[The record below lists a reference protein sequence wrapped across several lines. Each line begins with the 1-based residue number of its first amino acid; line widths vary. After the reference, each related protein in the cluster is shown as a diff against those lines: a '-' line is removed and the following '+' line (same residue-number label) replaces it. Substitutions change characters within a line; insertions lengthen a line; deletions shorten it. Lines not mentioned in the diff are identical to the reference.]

1 MTTNSIT
8 FIGGGNM
15 ASAIIGGLIADG
27 ASAASI
33 EVVDVA
39 SASCERLVQQFGVK
53 AHTSLAQAQLH
64 PVIVLAVKPQQLLD
78 VAKQVGPRLRD
89 HLVVSIAA
97 GVRLGDLSRWLG
109 GHARIV
115 RTMPNTPAM
124 VGAGIT
130 GMFAHEGVSV
140 EQCSRAESIL
150 RAVGAVVWVKD
161 EGELDWVTALSGSGP
176 AYVFY
181 FIEAMEDAGIKAGL
195 SAETSRRLALH
206 TVFGAA
212 KLALEAGEDPAVL
225 RAKVTSRGG
234 TTERALASLEADG
247 FMDMLARAV
256 NAAAARSRELGNEL
270 GGVN

>member
-1 MTTNSIT
+1 MTNSIT

-15 ASAIIGGLIADG
+15 ATAIIGGLIADG
-27 ASAASI
+27 TAAEFI
-33 EVVDVA
+33 EVVDVG
-39 SASCERLVQQFGVK
+39 SETCERLARQFGVR
-53 AHTSLAQAQLH
+53 AHTSLDAAELH
-64 PVIVLAVKPQQLLD
+64 PVVVLAVKPQQLPDAARQL
-78 VAKQVGPRLRD
+78 GPRLSE

-97 GVRLGDLSRWLG
+97 GVRVGDLSRWLG

-130 GMFAHEGVSV
+130 GMFAHAEASV
-140 EQCSRAESIL
+140 EDRSAAESIL
-150 RAVGAVVWVKD
+150 RAVGAVVWVND
-161 EGELDWVTALSGSGP
+161 ESELDWVTALSGSGP

-212 KLALEAGEDPAVL
+212 KLALEAGEDPSVL
-225 RAKVTSRGG
+225 RAKVTSKGG
-234 TTERALASLEADG
+234 TTERAIASLTADG
-247 FMDMLARAV
+247 FMGMLARAV
-256 NAAAARSRELGNEL
+256 NAAAARSKELGDEL
-270 GGVN
+270 GGLN

>member
-1 MTTNSIT
+1 MSRHIT

-15 ASAIIGGLIADG
+15 ATAIIGGLIADG
-27 ASAASI
+27 TSAASI
-33 EVVDVA
+33 EVVDL
-39 SASCERLVQQFGVK
+39 SSETCERLVQKFGVA
-53 AHTSLAQAQLH
+53 AHTSLEQARLH

-78 VAKQVGPRLRD
+78 VAKQLAPKLGD

-97 GVRLGDLSRWLG
+97 GVRVGDLSRWLG

-130 GMFAHEGVSV
+130 GMFAQNGVDAEGRSA
-140 EQCSRAESIL
+140 AESIL
-150 RAVGAVVWVKD
+150 RAVGAVVWVND
-161 EGELDWVTALSGSGP
+161 EHELDWVTALSGSGP

-206 TVFGAA
+206 TMFGAA
-212 KLALEAGEDPAVL
+212 KLALEVGEDPSVL
-225 RAKVTSRGG
+225 RAKVTSKGG
-234 TTERALASLEADG
+234 TTERAIASLAADG

-256 NAAAARSRELGNEL
+256 DSAAARSRELGDEL
-270 GGVN
+270 GRLA